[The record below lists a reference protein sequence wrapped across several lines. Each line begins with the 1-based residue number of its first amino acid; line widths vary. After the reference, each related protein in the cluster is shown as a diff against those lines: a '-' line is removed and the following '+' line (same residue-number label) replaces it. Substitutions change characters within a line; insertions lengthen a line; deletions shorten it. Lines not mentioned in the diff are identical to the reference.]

1 MEHQNHGNVYIY
13 TDLIGGWVG
22 IQNCDWVGI
31 QILRVGWVGIQN
43 KLAIVVL
50 SGMGGNPE
58 SVRYNGV
65 LSDGGIGGNPES
77 ACD

>member
-13 TDLIGGWVG
+13 TDLIG
-22 IQNCDWVGI
+22 
-31 QILRVGWVGIQN
+31 GWVGIQN